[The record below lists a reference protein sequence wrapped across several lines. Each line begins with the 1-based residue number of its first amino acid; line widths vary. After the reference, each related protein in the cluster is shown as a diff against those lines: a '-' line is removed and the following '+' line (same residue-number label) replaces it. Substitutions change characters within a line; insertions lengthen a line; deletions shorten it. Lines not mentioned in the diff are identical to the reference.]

1 LRNIFDSEQRAST
14 GTHSQNGLSF
24 ILSVAKA
31 FAKATLLIF
40 SVEKGTNS
48 DIFSHFCV
56 EGTDGNSIH
65 IFCGKDTNLR
75 GKDTNSNIFSE
86 QYMLSHIFSFF
97 FVEKARTNSNSVDL
111 FCGKGTNS
119 RHIQNMKSTYL

>member
-1 LRNIFDSEQRAST
+1 MRNIFDSEQRAST

-86 QYMLSHIFSFF
+86 QHMLSHIFACFF
-97 FVEKARTNSNSVDL
+97 LWKRHARTATLLIFSVEKAQTVVI
-111 FCGKGTNS
+111 FK
-119 RHIQNMKSTYL
+119 I